1 MHRASLF
8 LSLAVVVGVGAG
20 CDGAAAEAPPSRVT
34 LPLSMSGSTPTG
46 IDNEHGYVVDITRA
60 QVHVGPIRFF
70 EGDVVLGDARSFHKR
85 PKDVPQQLIDAVLG
99 MPTALAHPGHY
110 TEGDAKGEWLD
121 DATVDLLAGDVVL
134 GDVDGVTGHHGSASI
149 GFSNSDDLDG
159 AAIVVEGVA
168 HKDGVD
174 TAFHGSLDKDAAVE
188 GIDVRA
194 EVAEAGGSD
203 HIEVQFGELVKKI
216 DFAQVDTGAGVDGA
230 LVADTQP
237 FNAFERG
244 CDSTLAF
251 TFTFTEN

>member
-1 MHRASLF
+1 MRRTPLLVS
-8 LSLAVVVGVGAG
+8 VVVCVATSAA
-20 CDGAAAEAPPSRVT
+20 CDGATEAPPSRVT
-34 LPLSMSGSTPTG
+34 LPLSMSGSAATG
-46 IDNEHGYVVDITRA
+46 IENEHGYVVDVTRA
-60 QVHVGPIRFF
+60 QMHVGPIRFF
-70 EGDVVLGDARSFHKR
+70 EGDVVLGDARSSHKR
-85 PKDVPQQLIDAVLG
+85 ARDLPQELIDAVLG

-121 DATVDLLAGDVVL
+121 DAVVDLLAGDTAL

-149 GFSNSDDLDG
+149 GFSNSDALDG

-174 TAFHGSLDKDAAVE
+174 IAFRGSLSKDAAVE

-194 EVAEAGGSD
+194 EVSDAGGAD
-203 HIEVQFGELVKKI
+203 HIEVNFGELVKKI
-216 DFAQVDTGAGVDGA
+216 DFAQVGDGGG

-244 CDSTLAF
+244 CDSTLAY
-251 TFTFTEN
+251 TFTFTEK